1 MKKWLTLAVGWA
13 FVVLGVIGLV
23 LPVLQGVLFLAIGFI
38 ILSRESMWAKRRLVQ
53 LRRRHPEWA
62 GTFDKAAARAT
73 AVLKRL
79 NRRRPQ

>member
-38 ILSRESMWAKRRLVQ
+38 ILSRESKWAKRKLVH

-62 GTFDKAAARAT
+62 GTFDKAAERAAAT
-73 AVLKRL
+73 LKRL
-79 NRRRPQ
+79 NGRRSE